1 LSVPIEDRGY
11 VFGDGVYETMRTYG
25 GRVWALDRHM
35 RRLER
40 SLREV
45 AITTAP
51 LDDIRRWIAAGMNQ
65 CALQG
70 AVVYVQVT
78 RGVAPRQHT
87 FSADIIPT
95 VMLTFRQ
102 FTPVS
107 EDQRRLGV
115 SAITVPDIRWG
126 RRDIKSTNLLPNVLA
141 KQQAHEAGAFE
152 AILVEA
158 DGCVTEGSSTN
169 VFAVVE
175 GVLRTHPAD
184 YLYRGGVPRDLVICC
199 AEKHGMRIDETSF
212 SLEDLRGARE
222 VFLSGTTTEVLGITR
237 LDGRQVGNGEVG
249 PITAALYASL
259 EACVREGCDGV

>member
-1 LSVPIEDRGY
+1 MAGVTHRQLASPRRDPKREGESVPELACLNGVFAPPGALSVPIEDRGY

-95 VMLTFRQ
+95 VMLTSRQ

-152 AILVEA
+152 
-158 DGCVTEGSSTN
+158 
-169 VFAVVE
+169 
-175 GVLRTHPAD
+175 
-184 YLYRGGVPRDLVICC
+184 
-199 AEKHGMRIDETSF
+199 
-212 SLEDLRGARE
+212 
-222 VFLSGTTTEVLGITR
+222 
-237 LDGRQVGNGEVG
+237 
-249 PITAALYASL
+249 
-259 EACVREGCDGV
+259 